1 MLHSRP
7 VHVIIVTSIP
17 YMVSLFKVTFQ
28 DHSSFKSE
36 ILVQQICYIVLPCLP
51 LIWFLGLLP
60 PLEPLLFWSI
70 EQIQIFAFGGSA
82 SASPG
87 RSIFYI
93 VSSLFAFILIFL
105 ASHDVFW
112 TLIWSGILGYLLS
125 LDWFGYLESLFR
137 WIVIKLKK
145 PDNEGAVQRQET
157 DIKDESCRQDLEL
170 LTRC

>member
-51 LIWFLGLLP
+51 LVWFLGLLP

-87 RSIFYI
+87 RKQDQCNARRLAWTAKWHTSPCSETWRRRKCQADASKNEIHVNYESQPLDGQ
-93 VSSLFAFILIFL
+93 VQYTHFAP
-105 ASHDVFW
+105 SQPCHC
-112 TLIWSGILGYLLS
+112 
-125 LDWFGYLESLFR
+125 
-137 WIVIKLKK
+137 
-145 PDNEGAVQRQET
+145 QQ
-157 DIKDESCRQDLEL
+157 
-170 LTRC
+170 